1 MAWRW
6 VWLVV
11 LWSVGQWGGAAT
23 VAVPDALK
31 PWQDWALHGEQT
43 AACPFHFAN
52 FNDKRCAWPGRLSV
66 TVTSNA
72 VQFSQDW
79 ELFAESDLP
88 LPGSDGYW
96 PLDVEVNGN
105 KVAVV
110 ERQGMPQLR
119 LPKGRYQVSGH
130 IPFTRLPESLLI
142 PSHTALV
149 KLWRDGVLIAHPQRD
164 RDGRLWL
171 VERQQPFEADTGN
184 THEDKLSLR
193 VFRQLQDDIPFRLN
207 TVVELDVGGKPR
219 EVLLGKVLFDSFVP
233 RAFDSPLPARIEAD
247 GRLRVQLRP
256 GQWTIRLDAHRNG
269 PVEKVPL
276 ETAVDAFWP
285 EEEVWVIESM
295 PALRQIRVEGVE
307 SIDPHQTA
315 LPDAWKSLPAYRLQP
330 GEAMT
335 LVELRRGD
343 PQPSPNQLSLERE
356 LWLDFDG
363 GGFTVQDRLNG
374 VLYRDWRLTAHPQL
388 ALGSLELNGQPQVIT
403 LLEGTPGVEI
413 RQGQLDALAL
423 SRIAAADSVHHRTL
437 ASTGWQHDVDRL
449 SARVQMP
456 PGWRVFTVTGVD
468 NAHNTWTGSWS
479 VWDIFIVLIAIVAV
493 VRLRGVVAG
502 VICALALL
510 LIYPEAPAFL
520 YLWLNLIAVM
530 AILFMLPE
538 GKLRRAIHLYG
549 TAAALVLA
557 LWLLSFMVEQARL
570 GLYPQL
576 HQPWVQMGGDYYSYG
591 GSGRDMQYAVP
602 AAAPAEYA
610 VDAVMSHESNE
621 TSIAKSVNIG
631 RVADAGP
638 SRSEAKRPE
647 PKIERMD
654 PNLAAQ
660 TGPGRPNWQWIET
673 TLYWSGPVTQEES
686 FDLYLLTPW
695 ENRLLAWLRVLLGV
709 LMLVSVIGVKKI
721 NGRWKLSPWRSRIA
735 QPVTAMLI
743 LCLGL
748 TAQVP
753 DARAS
758 ELPDA
763 GLLQELK
770 QRLLKEKDCTPA
782 CIGIERLHVTLDG
795 QRLTLRFS
803 AHTLQSLYWPLPDSQ
818 QQWRIDGVVLNG
830 APHLL
835 LRPEHDGSQLQVML
849 PAGRHDL
856 QLTGE
861 VGTRAFQLTFPLL
874 PHNISVHA
882 PGWDVRGVDNG
893 RLQSNAL
900 HFEPFML
907 QENTNG
913 ASTPQQ
919 AQLTPDPVPPF
930 VSVRRQLRLG
940 LNWYLETR
948 VQRIAPQQGGI
959 TLEIPLLPGESVTS
973 QTLEVEHG
981 KVRVHIKPGQDSVT
995 WHSAL
1000 DKTSHLT
1007 LVADSSGRWSEEWI
1021 VDPSPLWHV
1030 QSEGIAPVKETGV
1043 VSQWQPRW
1051 QPYPGEQ
1058 LILNVQRP
1066 QAQAGATTT
1075 IDQVQQT
1082 VTPGQRESRHQVRFH
1097 LISSKGSEQRIDLPP
1112 GSRVTRLK
1120 VNDES
1125 RAVDEDSPR
1134 VIVPVNPGQHW
1145 VEVEWR
1151 ETVELSTRVITPVV
1165 NLNAPYVNHSI
1176 NLQVPAGRWVL
1187 FAGGPAMGP
1196 AILFWGVLIVTILVA
1211 FGLGRL
1217 RHLPVK
1223 TWHWVLL
1230 VLGLCAGWIQLMIFI
1245 VLWFVLMDKRSKLDP
1260 QRMTRTAFNLMQ
1272 VGLALLS
1279 VGTFFA
1285 LVAVI
1290 PDGLLGTPDMGVTGN
1305 GSSQHQLNWFVDR
1318 GDGVLSQAW
1327 SISIPLWIYRGL
1339 MLVWSLW
1346 LALKLL
1352 TWLKWG
1358 WQAFTHEGYWRSDK
1372 IQKPDQAGP
1381 TA

>member
-1 MAWRW
+1 MAWRC

-11 LWSVGQWGGAAT
+11 LWSVGQWAWAAT

-31 PWQDWALHGEQT
+31 PWQDWALHGEHT
-43 AACPFHFAN
+43 ATCPFYFAD
-52 FNDKRCAWPGRLSV
+52 FKYKQCAWPGRLSV
-66 TVTSNA
+66 TVTPNA

-105 KVAVV
+105 KALVV
-110 ERQGMPQLR
+110 ERQGVPQLR
-119 LPKGRYQVSGH
+119 LPKGRYQVSGS

-142 PSHTALV
+142 PPRTALV
-149 KLWRDGVLIAHPQRD
+149 KLWRDGALIAHPQLD

-171 VERQQPFEADTGN
+171 VERQQPVEAEASGAS
-184 THEDKLSLR
+184 EDKLSLR
-193 VFRQLQDDIPFRLN
+193 VFRRLQDDIPFRLN
-207 TVVELDVGGKPR
+207 TVVELEVGGKPR
-219 EVLLGKVLFDSFVP
+219 EMLLGKVLFDQFVP
-233 RAFDSPLPARIEAD
+233 RSFDSPLPARIEAD

-269 PVEKVPL
+269 AVEKVQL
-276 ETAVDAFWP
+276 ETAADAFWP

-315 LPDAWKSLPAYRLQP
+315 LPDAWKSLPAYRLQA

-374 VLYRDWRLTAHPQL
+374 VLYRDWRLTANPQL

-403 LLEGTPGVEI
+403 LLEGTPGVEV
-413 RQGQLDALAL
+413 RQGQLAALAL
-423 SRIAAADSVHHRTL
+423 SRIAAGDSVHHRTL
-437 ASTGWQHDVDRL
+437 ASAGWQHDVDRL

-468 NAHNTWTGSWS
+468 SAHNTWTGSWS

-493 VRLRGVVAG
+493 VRLRGVIAG

-510 LIYPEAPAFL
+510 LIYPEAPEFL

-538 GKLRRAIHLYG
+538 GKLRRFINLYG

-576 HQPWVQMGGDYYSYG
+576 HQPWVQMGDSYYSYS
-591 GSGRDMQYAVP
+591 GSARDADFAVP

-610 VDAVMSHESNE
+610 AEAVMSQES
-621 TSIAKSVNIG
+621 SAAALVK
-631 RVADAGP
+631 A
-638 SRSEAKRPE
+638 SRPEAKRAQ

-673 TLYWSGPVTQEES
+673 TLYWSGPVTQAES
-686 FDLYLLTPW
+686 FELYLLTPW

-721 NGRWKLSPWRSRIA
+721 NGQWKMSPWRSRIA
-735 QPVTAMLI
+735 QPAAVVLI
-743 LCLGL
+743 ACLGL

-753 DARAS
+753 EANAS
-758 ELPDA
+758 DLPDA
-763 GLLQELK
+763 ALLQELK
-770 QRLLKEKDCTPA
+770 QRLLKEQDCTPA
-782 CIGIERLHVTLDG
+782 CIGIERLYVALDG

-803 AHTLQSLYWPLPDSQ
+803 AHALQSLYWPLPDSQ

-830 APHLL
+830 EPHLL
-835 LRPEHDGSQLQVML
+835 RRPESEGGQLQVML

-861 VGTRAFQLTFPLL
+861 VGARAFQLTFPLL
-874 PHNISVHA
+874 PHNIAVQA
-882 PGWDVRGVDNG
+882 PGWDVRGVENG

-900 HFEPFML
+900 YFEPHAT
-907 QENTNG
+907 QTTRTET
-913 ASTPQQ
+913 AQQ
-919 AQLTPDPVPPF
+919 KQLTPDPVPPF

-940 LNWYLETR
+940 LNWYLETS

-973 QTLEVEHG
+973 QTLEVENG
-981 KVRVHIKPGQDSVT
+981 KVRVHIKPGQGSVT
-995 WHSAL
+995 WYSAL
-1000 DKTSHLT
+1000 DKTSRLT
-1007 LVADSSGRWSEEWI
+1007 LVADSSGHWSEQWI

-1043 VSQWQPRW
+1043 VNQWQPRW

-1058 LILNVQRP
+1058 LTLNIHRP
-1066 QAQAGATTT
+1066 EAQAGATTT
-1075 IDQVQQT
+1075 IDQVQQI

-1112 GSRVTRLK
+1112 GSRITQVK

-1125 RAVDEDSPR
+1125 RAVDEDSQR

-1145 VEVEWR
+1145 VDVEWR
-1151 ETVELSTRVITPVV
+1151 ETVELSTRVNTPTV

-1176 NLQVPAGRWVL
+1176 NLHVPDGRWVL

-1196 AILFWGVLIVTILVA
+1196 AILFWGVLIVTIVVA
-1211 FGLGRL
+1211 FALGRL

-1245 VLWFVLMDKRSKLDP
+1245 VLWFVLMEKRSKLDP
-1260 QRMTRTAFNLMQ
+1260 QRMTRTGFNLMQ
-1272 VGLALLS
+1272 LGLALLS

-1285 LVAVI
+1285 LVAAI
-1290 PDGLLGTPDMGVTGN
+1290 PNGLLGTPDMGVVGN
-1305 GSSQHQLNWFVDR
+1305 GSSQHKLNWFVDR
-1318 GDGVLSQAW
+1318 GDGALSQAW
-1327 SISIPLWIYRGL
+1327 FISIPLWIYRGL

-1352 TWLKWG
+1352 SWLKWG

-1381 TA
+1381 AS